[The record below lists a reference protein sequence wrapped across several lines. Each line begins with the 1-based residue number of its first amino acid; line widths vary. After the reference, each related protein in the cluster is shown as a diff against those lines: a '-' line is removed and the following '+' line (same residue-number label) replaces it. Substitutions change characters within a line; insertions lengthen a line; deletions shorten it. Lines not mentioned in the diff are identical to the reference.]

1 MSRKWAIVQS
11 GPLSVASGQ
20 VWVVTEEHP
29 SVGGTNGS
37 TLSHVPLWNRVIVRE
52 SRETVSHGL
61 ADGGGTYLVTLS
73 HRTPKMACLC
83 HGETTHTT
91 L

>member
-1 MSRKWAIVQS
+1 MQS
-11 GPLSVASGQ
+11 GPLWVADGQ
-20 VWVVTEEHP
+20 VWAVTEEHP

-37 TLSHVPLWNRVIVRE
+37 TLSHVPLWNRIIARE
-52 SRETVSHGL
+52 SRETASHGL
-61 ADGGGTYLVTLS
+61 TDGGGTYLVTLS